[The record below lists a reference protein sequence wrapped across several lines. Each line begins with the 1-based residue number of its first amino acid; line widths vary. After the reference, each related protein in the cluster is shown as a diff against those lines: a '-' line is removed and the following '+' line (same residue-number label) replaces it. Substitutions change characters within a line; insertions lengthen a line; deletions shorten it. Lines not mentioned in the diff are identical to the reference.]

1 MDELKRQKFIDKLNE
16 VAQSQDY
23 EMAHSV
29 ADDILCEAL
38 IALGYEDIV
47 DAWDEVGKWY
57 S

>member
-1 MDELKRQKFIDKLNE
+1 MNE
-16 VAQSQDY
+16 VAKSDDY

-29 ADDILCEAL
+29 ADDALCEAL

-47 DAWDEVGKWY
+47 EAWDEVGKWY